1 MMLSGAVSVTDV
13 TLPWVYS
20 TLIPLE
26 VSIEV
31 TLSAW
36 MVMVF
41 IGPAFSTSPM
51 VKFANFSNAFEAA
64 ETQLC
69 EQMPNNIA
77 VEANISFLIFILV

>member
-1 MMLSGAVSVTDV
+1 
-13 TLPWVYS
+13 
-20 TLIPLE
+20 
-26 VSIEV
+26 
-31 TLSAW
+31 
-36 MVMVF
+36 
-41 IGPAFSTSPM
+41 M